1 MTVSIVIQLLVAGLS
16 TGSIYALVGLGLV
29 LAFKGTGILNFAH
42 GELVA
47 LGAYVALFL
56 TVLFHLPYWQ
66 VLILSLLIMALVG
79 AVFERVLIQPL
90 MRAPSFTVVVATMA
104 IGLMISNALRL
115 SWQEMIATLPSPLDN
130 MTFRIG
136 EVSINPQYLWIISCS
151 ILITA
156 LLALFFQKN
165 LTGKALQAVAQNL
178 EAAQLMGIRVSR
190 VFPLTFA
197 ISSVLAALAGILFSP
212 LVGIQPELGS
222 IIMERLCRGNSEGV
236 HQPTRM
242 CRRRIDPRCPRDIR
256 RSLYRGD
263 VQGRNCFCRSH
274 GRLVVSAERNF
285 RKGRSATCLNR

>member
-1 MTVSIVIQLLVAGLS
+1 MTVSIIIQLLVAGLS
-16 TGSIYALVGLGLV
+16 TGSIYALVELGLV

-104 IGLMISNALRL
+104 IGLMIKNALRL

-222 IIMERLCRGNSEGV
+222 IIMKGFVAAILGGFTSLLGCVVGGLILGV
-236 HQPTRM
+236 LETFGGAFIGGTFKDVTAFVVLMAVLLFRPNGIFGKAEA
-242 CRRRIDPRCPRDIR
+242 RR
-256 RSLYRGD
+256 
-263 VQGRNCFCRSH
+263 V
-274 GRLVVSAERNF
+274 
-285 RKGRSATCLNR
+285 

>member
-1 MTVSIVIQLLVAGLS
+1 MTVSIIIQLLVAGLS

-104 IGLMISNALRL
+104 IGLMIKNALRL

-197 ISSVLAALAGILFSP
+197 ISSVLAALAEFSSARLSEFNRN
-212 LVGIQPELGS
+212 LVHHH
-222 IIMERLCRGNSEGV
+222 ERLCRGNSRGI

-242 CRRRIDPRCPRDIR
+242 CRRRIDPRCPRGIR

>member
-1 MTVSIVIQLLVAGLS
+1 MTVSIIIQLLVAGLS

-56 TVLFHLPYWQ
+56 TVFFHLPYWQ
-66 VLILSLLIMALVG
+66 VLILSLLIMALIG
-79 AVFERVLIQPL
+79 AVFERVLIRPL

-104 IGLMISNALRL
+104 IGLMIKNALRL
-115 SWQEMIATLPSPLDN
+115 SWQETIATLPSPLDN
-130 MTFRIG
+130 MTFRVG

-151 ILITA
+151 ILITV
-156 LLALFFQKN
+156 LLALFFRKN
-165 LTGKALQAVAQNL
+165 LTGKALQAVAQNQ
-178 EAAQLMGIRVSR
+178 EAARLMGIHVSL

-222 IIMERLCRGNSEGV
+222 IIMKGFVAAILGGFNSLPGCVVGGLILGV
-236 HQPTRM
+236 LETFGGAFIGGTFKDVTAFVILMAVLLFRPNGIFGKAETR
-242 CRRRIDPRCPRDIR
+242 R
-256 RSLYRGD
+256 
-263 VQGRNCFCRSH
+263 V
-274 GRLVVSAERNF
+274 
-285 RKGRSATCLNR
+285 